1 MTQSYAVNNFET
13 ILDNSKFDRQK
24 RTVIYSY
31 GFSQTVYQQSV
42 REIVDAYLENGEF
55 NFVLVNY
62 RSILAYNVLVSTF
75 WFKLTSSWS
84 TAFRI

>member
-1 MTQSYAVNNFET
+1 MSICCRNYLTQSYAVDNLET
-13 ILDNSKFDRQK
+13 ILDNPKFDRQK

-62 RSILAYNVLVSTF
+62 RSILAYNVLVRTF
-75 WFKLTSSWS
+75 
-84 TAFRI
+84 